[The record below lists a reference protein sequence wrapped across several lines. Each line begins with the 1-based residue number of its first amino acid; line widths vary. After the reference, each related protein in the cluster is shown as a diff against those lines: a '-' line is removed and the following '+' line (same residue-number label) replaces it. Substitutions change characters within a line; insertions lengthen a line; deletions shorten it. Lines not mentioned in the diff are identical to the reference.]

1 MSEKNNEKIDSVYGV
16 SSKILNQMSASLDT
30 SSTKAILS
38 NLRNSISKPYSQSI
52 NVFSMIYEYMP
63 ENFISSNN
71 DLSYEEKAILT
82 SLQLYAIHQQ
92 GNSQSVL
99 VDPNEKENKYKNIA
113 YSLKALRTDDNAKST
128 DRRFNTMI
136 TADTFEEFTFHLR
149 QLINLLKSRTDQKVN
164 YAKLAQDLY
173 YFQIANTRESIKLS
187 RAKEYYR
194 YTKKEKDNEG
204 EDNE

>member
-1 MSEKNNEKIDSVYGV
+1 MSEKNNVKINSVYKV
-16 SSKILNQMSASLDT
+16 SSKILNQMSNSLET
-30 SSTKAILS
+30 SSTKATLS

-52 NVFSMIYEYMP
+52 NVFYIIYEYMP
-63 ENFISSNN
+63 ESFINSNN
-71 DLSYEEKAILT
+71 NLSYEERAILT

-99 VDPNEKENKYKNIA
+99 VDDNEKENKYKNIA
-113 YSLKALRTDDNAKST
+113 YSLKALRIDDNVKST

-136 TADTFEEFTFHLR
+136 TANTFEEFTFHLR
-149 QLINLLKSRTDQKVN
+149 QLVNLLKSRTDQKVN

-173 YFQIANTRESIKLS
+173 YFQIPNTREGVKLS
-187 RAKEYYR
+187 WAKEYYR
-194 YTKKEKDNEG
+194 YNKNGKENQG